1 MQKGKTSKFVPKLG
15 LVLWMFPLSSWAISG
30 TIPEANSALTS
41 YAHEAREI
49 DAIAQSAKKRTVTGT
64 ITDASDGTPIIGAN
78 IVVKGSQTG
87 VISDLDGNYSIEVS
101 SKDVLVISFIG
112 YKTREVPVVD
122 LGIINVKLKSDNE
135 MLDEVVVVG
144 AGTQKKV
151 SVTGSI
157 TSVKGSSLV
166 TPTSSLT
173 NALAGKLS
181 GVIAKTSS
189 GGTFGGRATPLIMLD
204 DVEISAADLN
214 NIPAETIESFS
225 ILKDASATAIY
236 GARGANGVMLITT
249 KSGREN
255 ERTQINVTVE
265 NAFNVMT
272 NFPDFV
278 DGATWMTMY
287 NEAQVTRNPGI
298 TPKYTQEQIE
308 NTRLGTNPYMYPSV
322 KWNDV
327 IFKNMAMSQ
336 RAITIPDC

>member
-15 LVLWMFPLSSWAISG
+15 LVLWMLPLSSWAVSG

-122 LGIINVKLKSDNE
+122 LGVINVKLKSDNE

-189 GGTFGGRATPLIMLD
+189 GAPGEAAEFYIRGIGTFGGRATPLIMLD

-287 NEAQVTRNPGI
+287 NEAQVTRTPGI

-308 NTRLGTNPYMYPSV
+308 NYCCPL
-322 KWNDV
+322 KL
-327 IFKNMAMSQ
+327 Q
-336 RAITIPDC
+336 RA

>member
-189 GGTFGGRATPLIMLD
+189 GAPGEAAEFYIRGIGTFGGRATPLIMLD

-249 KSGREN
+249 KSGR
-255 ERTQINVTVE
+255 
-265 NAFNVMT
+265 
-272 NFPDFV
+272 
-278 DGATWMTMY
+278 G
-287 NEAQVTRNPGI
+287 
-298 TPKYTQEQIE
+298 
-308 NTRLGTNPYMYPSV
+308 NTRHTNKCDCRKRLQCHDQFSRLRGRCYLDDNVQRSTSNPQPRHHSEIYSGTNRKHPFGNKPLHV
-322 KWNDV
+322 
-327 IFKNMAMSQ
+327 SQ
-336 RAITIPDC
+336 CKME

>member
-15 LVLWMFPLSSWAISG
+15 LVLWMLPLSSWAVSG

-122 LGIINVKLKSDNE
+122 LGVINVKLQSDNE

-157 TSVKGSSLV
+157 TSVKGSSPRYSHLFFDQC
-166 TPTSSLT
+166 
-173 NALAGKLS
+173 ARRKAGRCHRQDFQWC
-181 GVIAKTSS
+181 T
-189 GGTFGGRATPLIMLD
+189 GTGCRILYPWYRYIRWK
-204 DVEISAADLN
+204 SHPADY
-214 NIPAETIESFS
+214 A
-225 ILKDASATAIY
+225 
-236 GARGANGVMLITT
+236 G
-249 KSGREN
+249 
-255 ERTQINVTVE
+255 
-265 NAFNVMT
+265 
-272 NFPDFV
+272 
-278 DGATWMTMY
+278 
-287 NEAQVTRNPGI
+287 
-298 TPKYTQEQIE
+298 
-308 NTRLGTNPYMYPSV
+308 
-322 KWNDV
+322 
-327 IFKNMAMSQ
+327 
-336 RAITIPDC
+336 